1 MDSSLTSLLLK
12 QEQIIE
18 ELTDLNKQLTEVLAQ
33 YIEIEEE
40 ESKQALPLFQGVLY
54 FERLFKYHKYSEG
67 LWNYE
72 GEKDNEILI

>member
-1 MDSSLTSLLLK
+1 MDSSLASLLLK

-40 ESKQALPLFQGVLY
+40 ES
-54 FERLFKYHKYSEG
+54 R
-67 LWNYE
+67 
-72 GEKDNEILI
+72 

>member
-40 ESKQALPLFQGVLY
+40 ESK
-54 FERLFKYHKYSEG
+54 
-67 LWNYE
+67 
-72 GEKDNEILI
+72 